1 LFARLQP
8 SNEHISAQSELG
20 DIKETK
26 MKTRT
31 WLTLAGIALAVMV
44 AIAVAPAV
52 LAQGPMGGYAP
63 GQMRSRMVDGTPGA
77 GTGMGRRGGMEGMRG
92 QMGGPQQSL
101 IAVAADK
108 LGMPQAD
115 LIAQLQGG
123 KTIAQVAGEKNLALD
138 TIVNAFVA
146 TRQARMTQAV
156 AAGRMTQAQVDAMLA
171 TMRANVTA
179 RLSQPWSSQGPGMGA
194 GYADANGDGVCDN
207 AGSGGMGTGRMRG
220 R

>member
-1 LFARLQP
+1 M
-8 SNEHISAQSELG
+8 
-20 DIKETK
+20 K
-26 MKTRT
+26 MRT
-31 WLTLAGIALAVMV
+31 WLTLVGIALAVMV

-52 LAQGPMGGYAP
+52 WAQGPAGGFGA
-63 GQMRSRMVDGTPGA
+63 GQMQGRMAGGTPGA
-77 GTGMGRRGGMEGMRG
+77 GNGMGRRGGMGGMGG

-101 IAVAADK
+101 IAIAAQQ
-108 LGMPQAD
+108 LGINQAD
-115 LIAQLQGG
+115 LVTQLQGG
-123 KTIAQVAGEKNLALD
+123 KTITQVAGEKNVALD
-138 TIVNAFVA
+138 TIVNAFVG
-146 TRQARMTQAV
+146 TRQARMAQAV